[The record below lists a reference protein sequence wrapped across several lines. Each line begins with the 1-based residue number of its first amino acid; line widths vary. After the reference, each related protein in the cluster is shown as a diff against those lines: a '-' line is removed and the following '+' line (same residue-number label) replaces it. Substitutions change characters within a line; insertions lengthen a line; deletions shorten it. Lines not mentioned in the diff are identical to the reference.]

1 MTFTMAKSSWV
12 HNTSAWDLESS
23 ASSLRGFH
31 PSSTLKIVQPA
42 RSSRIIRL
50 ESPNR
55 GICQHARFIKSH
67 FRPGIWNFGTP
78 NFQQPHVLPQFR
90 MATIWEP
97 PCHLR
102 KESVTNTP
110 AAPKSGTRRRPI
122 AEHVTQ
128 GPHQWLGGSRMPGWG
143 GEVSCQILIWKE
155 LGDLQKKCGEPQ
167 PKFVEHFWHP
177 MLSAEFMERNVLRVS
192 SACSDQLLPWNRRGI
207 SPSPNLGRV
216 SWIAISLLP
225 CQHCGHLQGPSHGW
239 VHQRMIQL
247 QPHDLA
253 TWGCSST

>member
-78 NFQQPHVLPQFR
+78 ISSNLMFYPNFEWPQFGSPP
-90 MATIWEP
+90 ATSERRASPTP
-97 PCHLR
+97 PR
-102 KESVTNTP
+102 P
-110 AAPKSGTRRRPI
+110 QRAAPGAVPSR
-122 AEHVTQ
+122 EHVTQ

-155 LGDLQKKCGEPQ
+155 LGGPPKKCGEPQ

-177 MLSAEFMERNVLRVS
+177 MLSTEFMERNVSRGFKCLQW
-192 SACSDQLLPWNRRGI
+192 SAS
-207 SPSPNLGRV
+207 
-216 SWIAISLLP
+216 A
-225 CQHCGHLQGPSHGW
+225 
-239 VHQRMIQL
+239 ME
-247 QPHDLA
+247 
-253 TWGCSST
+253 